1 MQQIQYV
8 ENDHSKATK
17 NLVESLPVTEE
28 EKLHLNLVS
37 RQNTC
42 ALDMMGLS
50 WIFED
55 DYS

>member
-8 ENDHSKATK
+8 ENSHSKATK
-17 NLVESLPVTEE
+17 NLVESLPVKEG
-28 EKLHLNLVS
+28 EKLDLHLVS

-55 DYS
+55 DFS

>member
-8 ENDHSKATK
+8 ENSHSKATK
-17 NLVESLPVTEE
+17 SLVESLPVKEE
-28 EKLHLNLVS
+28 EKLHLCLVT
-37 RQNTC
+37 RQNTR

>member
-8 ENDHSKATK
+8 ENGHSKATK
-17 NLVESLPVTEE
+17 NLVESLPVKEE

-37 RQNTC
+37 RQNIC